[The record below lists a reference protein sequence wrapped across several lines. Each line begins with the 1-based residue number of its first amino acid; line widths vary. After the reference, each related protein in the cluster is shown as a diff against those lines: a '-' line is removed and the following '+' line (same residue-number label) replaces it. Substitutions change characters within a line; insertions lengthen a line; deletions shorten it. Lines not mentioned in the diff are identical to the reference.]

1 MANPSI
7 VGNHIMFQLP
17 RFVSPDLLSSFCCF
31 SPVHVFAAARL
42 EPLTVGF
49 SNITATY
56 APLWIAV
63 EEHVGVKYGLDLKAI
78 YAGRVRPQQLLA
90 TGEVPIVIASGTGT
104 MTSHIV
110 GIKDQVLI
118 ATITSK
124 IGTSL
129 FAKADIKNV
138 EDLKGKTI
146 ATGRPAAFLD
156 ATVRYVL
163 RSKFGLIPDRD
174 VKLLPTGEPYLGLQ
188 ALERGVVDAAAMSIP
203 HLFIARKAG
212 FRELISFDKLGV
224 EYPYT
229 SVVVLRQTA
238 AKNPELVERFLK
250 CIVEGIHLFKTNK
263 AKTLAAF
270 KRYMKGADDDILE
283 ESYQHTRATI
293 DDAPHPSLQVVKGG
307 LEMLSLQYPQAKQT
321 DASLIIEPSFMKK
334 IEDSGFI
341 KSLYKK

>member
-1 MANPSI
+1 
-7 VGNHIMFQLP
+7 MFKPINFLA
-17 RFVSPDLLSSFCCF
+17 SLLTVAWLLISGQ
-31 SPVHVFAAARL
+31 VFAAARL
-42 EPLTVGF
+42 EPLTVGY

-90 TGEVPIVIASGTGT
+90 TGEVPIVVASGTGT
-104 MTSHIV
+104 MTSHILGV
-110 GIKDQVLI
+110 KDQVLV

-129 FAKADIKNV
+129 FAKADIKGV

-163 RSKFGLIPDRD
+163 RAKFGLMPDRD

-203 HLFIARKAG
+203 HLFVARKAG
-212 FRELISFDKLGV
+212 FRELTSFDKLGI

-238 AKNPELVERFLK
+238 AKSPELVERFVK
-250 CIVEGIHLFKTNK
+250 CIVEGIYLFKTNK

-293 DDAPHPSLQVVKGG
+293 DDAPYPSLQVVKGG
-307 LEMLSLQYPQAKQT
+307 LDMLALQYPQAKQT
-321 DASLIIEPSFMKK
+321 DASLIVDPSFMKK
-334 IEDSGFI
+334 IDDSGFI
-341 KSLYKK
+341 RTLYKK

>member
-1 MANPSI
+1 
-7 VGNHIMFQLP
+7 MFKPMNFLAS
-17 RFVSPDLLSSFCCF
+17 FLTVALLLISGQ
-31 SPVHVFAAARL
+31 VFAAARL
-42 EPLTVGF
+42 EPLTVGY

-63 EEHVGVKYGLDLKAI
+63 EEHVGVKHGLDLKAI

-90 TGEVPIVIASGTGT
+90 TGEVPIVVASGTGT
-104 MTSHIV
+104 MTSHILGV
-110 GIKDQVLI
+110 KDQVLV

-129 FAKADIKNV
+129 FAKADIKSV

-163 RSKFGLIPDRD
+163 RAKFGLMPDRD

-203 HLFIARKAG
+203 HLFVARKAG
-212 FRELISFDKLGV
+212 FRELTSFDKLGI

-238 AKNPELVERFLK
+238 AKSPELVEKFVK
-250 CIVEGIHLFKTNK
+250 CIVEGIYLFKTNK
-263 AKTLAAF
+263 AKSLAALR
-270 KRYMKGADDDILE
+270 RYMKGADEDILE

-293 DDAPHPSLQVVKGG
+293 DEAPHPSLQVVKGG

-334 IEDSGFI
+334 IEESGFI

>member
-1 MANPSI
+1 
-7 VGNHIMFQLP
+7 MFQLL
-17 RFVSPDLLSSFCCF
+17 RFVSPFLVVVSLFFAFDG
-31 SPVHVFAAARL
+31 FAAARL

-110 GIKDQVLI
+110 GIKDQVLV

-129 FAKADIKNV
+129 FAKADLKNV

-238 AKNPELVERFLK
+238 SKNPELVERFLK
-250 CIVEGIHLFKTNK
+250 CLVEGIHIFKTNR

-334 IEDSGFI
+334 IEESGFI

>member
-1 MANPSI
+1 
-7 VGNHIMFQLP
+7 MFQLL
-17 RFVSPDLLSSFCCF
+17 RFVSQSLVVLSLFF
-31 SPVHVFAAARL
+31 AFDVFAAARL

-110 GIKDQVLI
+110 GIKDQVLV

-129 FAKADIKNV
+129 FAKADLKNV

-250 CIVEGIHLFKTNK
+250 CLVEGIHIFKTNK

-293 DDAPHPSLQVVKGG
+293 DDAPYPSLQVVKGG
-307 LEMLSLQYPQAKQT
+307 LDMLALQYPQAKQT
-321 DASLIIEPSFMKK
+321 DASLIVDPSFMKK
-334 IEDSGFI
+334 IDDSGFI
-341 KSLYKK
+341 RTLYRK

>member
-1 MANPSI
+1 MGIHFMSQRLSLLARS
-7 VGNHIMFQLP
+7 
-17 RFVSPDLLSSFCCF
+17 FVFVALFLTG
-31 SPVHVFAAARL
+31 HALAAARL
-42 EPLTVGF
+42 EPLTVAY
-49 SNITATY
+49 SNFTGTY
-56 APLWIAV
+56 GPLWLAV
-63 EEHVGVKYGLDLKAI
+63 EERVGAKYGLDLKAI

-90 TGEVPIVIASGTGT
+90 TGDVPIVVASATGT
-104 MTSHIV
+104 MTAHIAGV
-110 GIKDQVLI
+110 KDHVLI
-118 ATITSK
+118 GTLTSK

-129 FAKADIKNV
+129 FGKAGIKSV

-174 VKLLPTGEPYLGLQ
+174 VKLLPIGEPYLGLQ

-203 HLFIARKAG
+203 HLFVARKAG
-212 FRELISFDKLGV
+212 FRELTSFDKLGI

-229 SVVVLRQTA
+229 IVVVLRQTV
-238 AKNPELVERFLK
+238 AKNPDLVERFLK
-250 CIVEGIHLFKTNK
+250 CVVEGIYIFKTNK
-263 AKTLAAF
+263 AKTLAVF

-293 DDAPHPSLQVVKGG
+293 DEAPYPSLQVVKAG
-307 LEMLSLQYPQAKQT
+307 LEMLSLQYSQAKQT
-321 DASLIIEPSFMKK
+321 DASLIVEPALMKK

-341 KSLYKK
+341 RALYKR